1 MTIWNAML
9 LGLIQGIAEIL
20 PISSSGHLAI
30 VNNLFKLSNLS
41 EGHALFEALLYLSTM
56 LSVCLVYWPE
66 LRAMYYELLALAGT
80 GPLAGEERGHY
91 GAARCFFMLAVA
103 TLPLFLV
110 LPINRMIETLYGRN
124 VFIGVMLIL
133 TGCLLFVSDKMTP
146 GKKTARNMTITDA
159 LIIGLCQ
166 SVSTIPGLSRSAV
179 SITAG
184 IATGLRRDFAVNFS
198 FLACIPAVFGAMILS
213 FADTAKQG
221 IDWASVPAYLIGM
234 ATAMISGIVA
244 IELLKYISRHSKFG
258 GFAYYCWVVGVLAI
272 ILTMIF

>member
-1 MTIWNAML
+1 MTVWEAVL
-9 LGLIQGIAEIL
+9 LGLVQGIAEIL

-30 VNNLFKLSNLS
+30 INNLFKLSDITS
-41 EGHALFEALLYLSTM
+41 EHALFQAMLYLATL
-56 LSVCLVYWPE
+56 LSICLVYWPE
-66 LRAMYYELLALAGT
+66 LTAMAYELLSFANLGPYAGQ
-80 GPLAGEERGHY
+80 ERAHY
-91 GAARCFFMLAVA
+91 PAARCFLMILLA

-110 LPINRMIETLYGRN
+110 LPINGMIETLYGRN

-146 GKKTARNMTITDA
+146 GKKTAKNMTITDA

-198 FLACIPAVFGAMILS
+198 FLACIPAIFGAMILS

-234 ATAMISGIVA
+234 AVA
-244 IELLKYISRHSKFG
+244 ILTGVAAIHLLRHMSRKARFG
-258 GFAYYCWVVGVLAI
+258 GFGYYCWVVGVLSI
-272 ILTMIF
+272 ILHLIF